1 MFSVKL
7 KVILLGDSEV
17 GKTSII
23 NQYINK
29 QFIDTFS
36 SIGIGNFTKNLTIK
50 NKQIELKIVDT
61 PGQDRFYNI
70 TKSAMR
76 NTDIAILIYDITKK
90 ETFTSLKEWYKKLIE
105 VVKKENIIIGI
116 ASNKSDL
123 LNEQEIDIEEVKK
136 FSEEI
141 NVEVFSTS
149 ATKYENIEDLFIKL
163 TEKYCD
169 NYLKDENINDRSDS
183 NIILKNND
191 KKKENCKC

>member
-1 MFSVKL
+1 
-7 KVILLGDSEV
+7 
-17 GKTSII
+17 
-23 NQYINK
+23 
-29 QFIDTFS
+29 
-36 SIGIGNFTKNLTIK
+36 
-50 NKQIELKIVDT
+50 
-61 PGQDRFYNI
+61 
-70 TKSAMR
+70 MR

-90 ETFTSLKEWYKKLIE
+90 ETFTSLKEWYKKLFE

-141 NVEVFSTS
+141 KVEVFSTS
-149 ATKYENIEDLFIKL
+149 AKNYENIDDLFYKL

-169 NYLKDENINDRSDS
+169 NYLNDENINDRSDS
-183 NIILKNND
+183 NIILKNNN